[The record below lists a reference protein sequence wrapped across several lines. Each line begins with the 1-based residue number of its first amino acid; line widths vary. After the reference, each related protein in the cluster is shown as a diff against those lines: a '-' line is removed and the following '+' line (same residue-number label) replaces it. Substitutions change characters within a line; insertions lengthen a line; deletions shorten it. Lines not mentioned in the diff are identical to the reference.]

1 MDEPL
6 IPVGRIAAPATTGDV
21 PHVLLVF
28 TGLVCTG
35 VMINV
40 TVVIPTATYYGT
52 SLLSSAFIISTY
64 SVGAMA
70 GLALFRGVGRR
81 SMRAAYLL
89 HCVFMSLGNLAYWL
103 FTRNDSYAGVVAS
116 RLVVGLEGGCM
127 YNAAVA
133 LVEVGSGAAA
143 VRRVSRA
150 RVKNDDERGL
160 SRARA

>member
-28 TGLVCTG
+28 TGLVFTG
-35 VMINV
+35 VMINA

-89 HCVFMSLGNLAYWL
+89 HCFFMSLGNLAYWL
-103 FTRNDSYAGVVAS
+103 FTRNDDSYAGVVAS

-143 VRRVSRA
+143 VR
-150 RVKNDDERGL
+150 